1 MKRMVRAVLCMA
13 MLAVPM
19 LVHADDMAGVPA
31 GIRGELIMNLRDS
44 GGKVMEL
51 AGAIP
56 ESKWNW
62 RPAKGVR
69 SVGEVYL
76 HIAGANMMFPGM
88 VGATGGMTMEQAMA
102 LDKSGK
108 SKEETVKMLKDSYA
122 FMEKSIAG
130 MSDADLEN
138 TVEFFGNKMTKRAML
153 IVAVSHSHEHLG
165 QSIAYARMNGVTPPW
180 TARENAA
187 EAKKAAEDKAKK

>member
-1 MKRMVRAVLCMA
+1 MKQMIRAVLCMA
-13 MLAVPM
+13 LLAVPM

-31 GIRGELIMNLRDS
+31 GVRGELIMNLRDS

-76 HIAGANMMFPGM
+76 HITGGNMMFPPM
-88 VGATGGMTMEQAMA
+88 VGATGGMTFEQGES
-102 LDKSGK
+102 LDKTPK
-108 SKEETVKMLKDSYA
+108 TKEETIKMLKDSYA
-122 FMEKSIAG
+122 FLEKSLMD
-130 MSDADLEN
+130 MSDADMDAQ
-138 TVEFFGNKMTKRAML
+138 VEFFGHKMSKRAMM
-153 IVAVSHSHEHLG
+153 IVAVGHTHEHLG
-165 QSIAYARMNGVTPPW
+165 QSIAYARMCGVTPPW

-187 EAKKAAEDKAKK
+187 AAKKAEEGKKKM

>member
-19 LVHADDMAGVPA
+19 LAHADDMSSLPSGV
-31 GIRGELIMNLRDS
+31 RGELIMNLRDS

-56 ESKWNW
+56 DAKWNW

-76 HIAGANMMFPGM
+76 HITGANRMLPPVM
-88 VGATGGMTMEQAMA
+88 GAKDGLTLEQGET
-102 LDKSGK
+102 LDKTPK
-108 SKEETVKMLKDSYA
+108 SKAETIQMLKDSYA
-122 FMEKSIAG
+122 YVEKSI
-130 MSDADLEN
+130 MDTSDADLEAP
-138 TVEFFGNKMTKRAML
+138 VEIFGHKMSKRALMIL
-153 IVAVSHSHEHLG
+153 AVSHTHEHLG
-165 QSIAYARMNGVTPPW
+165 QSIAYARMCGVTPPW
-180 TARENAA
+180 TARENAEA
-187 EAKKAAEDKAKK
+187 AKKMEEGKKKM